1 MVTESV
7 HVPRDTSPP
16 RRLDLVL
23 VARRE
28 AGRDYVRLVLDAPT
42 AWESLPGQFLNIL
55 CQSDPRAAAASERR
69 VLAWDEGGEWP
80 VATGLELG
88 RKKRPFVRRPLSISR
103 VLRDGAGVR
112 LEVLVRNVG
121 SGTRFL
127 AARPVGV
134 AVDVVGPLGNHFTPP
149 DDDRLCV
156 LVGGGCGVAPIFGLA
171 DRLTED
177 GRRCLL
183 ILGAPTLDEVP
194 AVFRGAPAV
203 AGDAV
208 TPCRSI
214 LDPDLGEVETILSTD
229 DGSAGFHGTAIE
241 AARRRLQDVGDKRPI
256 AFYGCGPERMMRALA
271 RLAERRDAPCQVSLE
286 CFMGCGIGVCLS
298 CAAKMRDPASEKGW
312 TYRMTC
318 LDGPVADARDVVW
331 E

>member
-7 HVPRDTSPP
+7 HVSRDTSPP
-16 RRLDLVL
+16 QRLDLVL
-23 VARRE
+23 VERRE
-28 AGRDYVRLVLDAPT
+28 AGRDYVRLVLDAPA

-55 CQSDPRAAAASERR
+55 CESDPRAATASERR
-69 VLAWDEGGEWP
+69 PLAWEEGGEWP

-88 RKKRPFVRRPLSISR
+88 RKKWPFVRRPLSVSR
-103 VLRDGAGVR
+103 VLRDGARVR
-112 LEVLVRNVG
+112 LEVLVRKVG

-171 DRLTED
+171 DWLVERDRE
-177 GRRCLL
+177 CVL

-194 AVFRGAPAV
+194 AVFRSAPA
-203 AGDAV
+203 AGGDAV
-208 TPCRSI
+208 TPCESI
-214 LDPDLGEVETILSTD
+214 SDPDLGEVETILSTD

-241 AARRRLQDVGDKRPI
+241 AARRRLNDVADDRPV
-256 AFYGCGPERMMRALA
+256 ALYGCGPERMMRALA

-331 E
+331 H